1 MRRDPPNVAGT
12 TTSSRFPPTSTVI
25 VSRSGGAPASAASW
39 TGIGAANSVSIQ
51 RVCTRSGWP
60 ANAGSATTA
69 RWKGST
75 VGIPPTSNSAS
86 ARAERCSA
94 SARLAP
100 VTISLA
106 ISESNTCGTVIPAAY
121 PASSRTPGPDG
132 GFQVVMVPGAGRK
145 LRAGS
150 SALIRNSIECPRAGG
165 SS

>member
-1 MRRDPPNVAGT
+1 M
-12 TTSSRFPPTSTVI
+12 
-25 VSRSGGAPASAASW
+25 W
-39 TGIGAANSVSIQ
+39 
-51 RVCTRSGWP
+51 TRSGSP

-86 ARAERCSA
+86 ARAARCRA
-94 SARLAP
+94 WVRLAP

-106 ISESNTCGTVIPAAY
+106 ISESNTCGTVCPLAY
-121 PASSRTPGPDG
+121 PESTRTPGPDG
-132 GFQVVMVPGAGRK
+132 GFQVVIVPGAGRK
-145 LRAGS
+145 FRPGS